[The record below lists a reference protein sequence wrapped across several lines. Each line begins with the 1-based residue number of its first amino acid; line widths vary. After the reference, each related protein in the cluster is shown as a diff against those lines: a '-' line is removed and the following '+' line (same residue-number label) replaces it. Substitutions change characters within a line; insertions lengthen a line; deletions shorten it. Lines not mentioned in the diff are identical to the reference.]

1 MKEQLLSKEKNEQQ
15 KQSENV
21 GKLAA
26 FETKNTL
33 VNAST
38 PQGTLLFV
46 NKWV

>member
-1 MKEQLLSKEKNEQQ
+1 M
-15 KQSENV
+15 

-26 FETKNTL
+26 YKTENTL
-33 VNAST
+33 VNVTT